1 MRTYKDL
8 KAAKQQAMAVHSNG
22 HVKPTAP
29 VVTNGWGKGGM
40 SERTRE
46 RVSAARRNAPVTLP
60 KFSWDEN

>member
-8 KAAKQQAMAVHSNG
+8 KAAKQRAQGYLTRTN
-22 HVKPTAP
+22 PTAP
-29 VVTNGWGKGGM
+29 VVTSGWGMKSM